1 MSTSVPLATGRQ
13 PRIVTTHE
21 DWTRS
26 DLYHNSF
33 LLSEDAALTHAQ
45 ENSKAQGL
53 PDIAVTAAQGKFLN
67 LLVKTAGAKRVL
79 EVGTLGG

>member
-1 MSTSVPLATGRQ
+1 MSTGGRQ
-13 PRIVTTHE
+13 PYNTSTTQE

-33 LLSEDAALTHAQ
+33 THSHDDALEHALRVSD
-45 ENSKAQGL
+45 EKGL
-53 PDIAVTAAQGKFLN
+53 PRIAVSAAQGKFLH
-67 LLVKTAGAKRVL
+67 LLIKSLGAKRVL